1 MEAQGQRGGSLLD
14 GFQGGEVFSLRISGC
29 KGTGPVEEAGR
40 FSGPREQHKQSP
52 EGVFRWQGV
61 PSGRERRL
69 APKRSEMRLE
79 LGVEGWRDLEPVQ
92 EGEFNP
98 TNSGEALKL

>member
-1 MEAQGQRGGSLLD
+1 MQRNRL
-14 GFQGGEVFSLRISGC
+14 
-29 KGTGPVEEAGR
+29 VEEAGR
-40 FSGPREQHKQSP
+40 FLGPREQHKQSP

-98 TNSGEALKL
+98 TKSGEALKL